1 MATGVA
7 CGRTASH
14 AGPAAAEAVVMR
26 GTAAACSLGSAS
38 SAVTSKVVRP
48 PVNTLVF
55 AAVMRSFAAARTAG
69 SAIANLTTS
78 AAAVVFC
85 ATAYRDIF
93 VDL

>member
-1 MATGVA
+1 MQCGTLATAVA
-7 CGRTASH
+7 CGKTASH

-26 GTAAACSLGSAS
+26 GTAAACKFGSAR

-55 AAVMRSFAAARTAG
+55 AAVIRSFAAAKTAG
-69 SAIANLTTS
+69 SFTANLITS

-85 ATAYRDIF
+85 ATE
-93 VDL
+93 